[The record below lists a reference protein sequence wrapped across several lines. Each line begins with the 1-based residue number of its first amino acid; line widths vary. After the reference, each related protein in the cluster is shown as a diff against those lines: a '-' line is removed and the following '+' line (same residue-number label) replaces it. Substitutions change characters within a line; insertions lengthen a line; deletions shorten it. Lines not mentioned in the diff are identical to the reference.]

1 MILDIQY
8 NIDNQGACGSSP
20 TCSCW
25 MIDNADGSFS
35 DETECYD
42 NEWGPSRY
50 APLGDYTM
58 GVTCSYDDQPNNVG
72 EAYLFDVMVVED
84 VCTGSDV
91 GRADGTGDLV
101 EVVAFVME
109 DSTEPFDI
117 SYYIN
122 TFDILSQNDLI
133 SSEVLSA

>member
-1 MILDIQY
+1 
-8 NIDNQGACGSSP
+8 
-20 TCSCW
+20 

-35 DETECYD
+35 SETECYD
-42 NEWGPSRY
+42 EFGPSRY

-72 EAYLFDVMVVED
+72 EAYAFDVMVVED

-101 EVVAFVME
+101 EVVGFAMGI
-109 DSTEPFDI
+109 DEPFDI
-117 SYYIN
+117 SYYIDS
-122 TFDILSQNDLI
+122 FDIYSQNDLI